1 MNKIA
6 RREPGMVVREVPSG
20 QDVRLFHGP
29 YFVNTSFR
37 ERESV
42 IEGGQPVALQVEV
55 EQFLEHF
62 RGSDEM
68 VIARQRPSDE
78 LARLPT

>member
-1 MNKIA
+1 MNEIS
-6 RREPGMVVREVPSG
+6 RIEPGMVVREVPSG

-29 YFVNTSFR
+29 YFVNAGFR
-37 ERESV
+37 KHESI
-42 IEGGQPVALQVEV
+42 IEGGQPVSLQVEV

-68 VIARQRPSDE
+68 VIVHQ
-78 LARLPT
+78 